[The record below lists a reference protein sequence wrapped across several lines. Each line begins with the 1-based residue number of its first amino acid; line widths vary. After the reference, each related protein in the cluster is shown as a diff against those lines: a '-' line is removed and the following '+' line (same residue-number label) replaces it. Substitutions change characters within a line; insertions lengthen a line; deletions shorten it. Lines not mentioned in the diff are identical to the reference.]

1 MSKSKSKSRSRNGR
15 QDGHRGAW
23 SAASPT
29 SGTNRITK
37 DEPLAKDEN
46 RVMQGIARSFGVVA
60 SLDLVIWPGLGT
72 LTMLKLNLTNF
83 AFSLQYPATMQRCLD
98 GGLSLSEC
106 QRAQTG
112 VRSLR
117 RYG

>member
-1 MSKSKSKSRSRNGR
+1 VSKSKSKSRSRNGR

-46 RVMQGIARSFGVVA
+46 RVMQGIARSFGAVA

-72 LTMLKLNLTNF
+72 LTMLETEFDELRLF
-83 AFSLQYPATMQRCLD
+83 PSVSGHDATLL
-98 GGLSLSEC
+98 GW
-106 QRAQTG
+106 RA
-112 VRSLR
+112 
-117 RYG
+117 